1 MPKRRRGRTK
11 GLTLHKFG
19 RASLADMRGMKNAI
33 ALVRRT
39 AGPGVVVVSA
49 LARGTVALLEAAGA
63 VGRKAAGGVEE
74 TAEPLANRHRRC
86 LAGVVPPGPVRDEL
100 KNEIARSFGELALL
114 SRAPVFPQDL
124 SPATLDSLLARGEE
138 LAARIFAAGLTAAR
152 RRAVRVSPL
161 DLIVT
166 DGRFGGA
173 SPLLPETD
181 RNVRRALAPLL
192 RCGGGPGVVGFLG

>member
-1 MPKRRRGRTK
+1 
-11 GLTLHKFG
+11 
-19 RASLADMRGMKNAI
+19 MKNAI

-49 LARGTVALLEAAGA
+49 LAGVTDSLLEAAGA
-63 VGRKAAGGVEE
+63 VGRKPEGRIEE
-74 TAEPLANRHRRC
+74 IAELLAKRHRRC

-114 SRAPVFPQDL
+114 SRAPVFLQDL

-173 SPLLPETD
+173 SPFSRKPTVTSAARSCPCSGAGSCPWWPDSSARRRTGGSRPWGAAD
-181 RNVRRALAPLL
+181 RT
-192 RCGGGPGVVGFLG
+192 